1 MTSLKETHEAKLQEL
16 ILLDKETMHLDV
28 KPVDYSKCGMF
39 TVSKGFFDFKKSKIS
54 DEDYEYH
61 LENIEDQRSFLQSQ
75 LDELPEEL
83 AYLDEIEERIIS
95 RELRGE

>member
-1 MTSLKETHEAKLQEL
+1 MTNLKELHSTKLQEL
-16 ILLDKETMHLDV
+16 MLLDKETMHLDV

-39 TVSKGFFDFKKSKIS
+39 TVSKGFFDFKIS

-83 AYLDEIEERIIS
+83 AYLDELEQRIIS

>member
-1 MTSLKETHEAKLQEL
+1 MTNLKETFETKLQEL
-16 ILLDKETMHLDV
+16 ILLDKETMHLNV

-39 TVSKGFFDFKKSKIS
+39 TVSKGFFDFKIS

-61 LENIEDQRSFLQSQ
+61 LENIEDQRSYLQSQ